1 MKKEFVKKLE
11 ERKDKNYFVN
21 FEVKSTIIRASI
33 KLTESVT
40 NNEVYAECYPNY
52 TGVTYIK
59 IDGVEYQVDVFIG
72 SAFSDGQDFWN
83 TETNRRVMSKE
94 KKEYLKEVA
103 NSIIRKGNEYL
114 RNTFGNVDKEIV
126 EIF

>member
-40 NNEVYAECYPNY
+40 NNVVYAECYPNY

-59 IDGVEYQVDVFIG
+59 VDGVEYQVDVYVG
-72 SAFSDGQDFWN
+72 SKFSDGQDFWN

>member
-1 MKKEFVKKLE
+1 MKNEFKKKLE
-11 ERKDKNYFVN
+11 ERGKTSYHVN
-21 FEVKSTIIRASI
+21 FEIKSTIIRASI

-52 TGVTYIK
+52 TGVTYIVV
-59 IDGVEYQVDVFIG
+59 DGVEYLVDVFIG

-83 TETNRRVMSKE
+83 IETNRRVMSKE

-114 RNTFGNVDKEIV
+114 RNTFGNIDKEIV

>member
-1 MKKEFVKKLE
+1 MKNEFKKKLE
-11 ERKDKNYFVN
+11 EREKTSYHVN
-21 FEVKSTIIRASI
+21 FEIKSTIIRASI
-33 KLTESVT
+33 KLVESVT
-40 NNEVYAECYPNY
+40 NNEVYAECYPNFIE
-52 TGVTYIK
+52 VTYIK

-114 RNTFGNVDKEIV
+114 RNTFGNIDKEIV

>member
-1 MKKEFVKKLE
+1 MKNEFKKKLE
-11 ERKDKNYFVN
+11 EREKTSYHVN
-21 FEVKSTIIRASI
+21 FEIKSTIIRASI
-33 KLTESVT
+33 KLVESVT
-40 NNEVYAECYPNY
+40 NNEVYAECYPNF
-52 TGVTYIK
+52 TEVKYIK

-83 TETNRRVMSKE
+83 IETNRRVMSKE

-114 RNTFGNVDKEIV
+114 RNTFGNIDKEIV